1 MPRHE
6 LLSRTETAAYLK
18 LKRTTLDVW
27 AARRRGPA
35 CVKLGVARSARV
47 LYPLNEIER
56 YLADPLRY
64 RWPARG
70 RKHNSSG
77 TSPSGKKERRSEK

>member
-6 LLSRTETAAYLK
+6 LLSRTETATYLK

-27 AARRRGPA
+27 ASRRRGPA
-35 CVKLGVARSARV
+35 CVKLGHARSARV

-70 RKHNSSG
+70 RKQNSSG
-77 TSPSGKKERRSEK
+77 ASLSGNTKERSK